1 MRGGDILM
9 RERSLGV
16 GKMPCWTPPS
26 ASLDHAT
33 SRRQAASVKRLQ
45 WISSALEQSD
55 SMGRPLASLANPVAE
70 LAAVHLCQQS
80 VRPVQDWTPGSS
92 VTPPA
97 A

>member
-1 MRGGDILM
+1 
-9 RERSLGV
+9 
-16 GKMPCWTPPS
+16 
-26 ASLDHAT
+26 
-33 SRRQAASVKRLQ
+33 
-45 WISSALEQSD
+45 
-55 SMGRPLASLANPVAE
+55 MGRPLASLANPVAE